1 MPTTSIPT
9 VLVDNGASA
18 IKAGILGVH
27 DEQPRVISNAVVRAK
42 GDNATYIGHELAKC
56 RDCTSLRFRLPF
68 EKGFLVD
75 WDAQKAIWD
84 GLFSTEVLGI
94 NTSESSLLITEP
106 YFNLPNIQDVYDQFV
121 FEEYEFR
128 SYFRCTPASL
138 ILYGQL
144 FAQSN
149 SPTPECLLVV
159 DSGFSFTHV
168 VPLLNGEVVWEAV
181 KRIDVGGKLLT
192 NQLKENVSYRQWNMM
207 EETHIMNEIKET
219 CCFVSEDFAA
229 DLETCRARPN
239 GNPIVQEYIFP
250 DYSARRPGRIRDPG
264 ESLDEGTQ
272 QTLRMANERFSIPEI
287 LFRPT
292 DIGLEQAGL
301 SATVAASIA
310 LLPED
315 LQGMF
320 WANIGLIG
328 GNTAMPGFRNRL
340 LSELRS
346 LAPIDCEV
354 GIHASAE
361 PILEAY
367 RSAVA
372 FAARPEFAQCVVTR
386 EEYQEMGSSACRR
399 KFRDWKPAV
408 DKEQPPRAG
417 VGKGAAGSS
426 ARGSSDSEDED
437 EGTPP
442 PGQPTKKPG
451 RGRGR
456 GRGARGG
463 GKRGAS

>member
-138 ILYGQL
+138 IPYGQL

-149 SPTPECLLVV
+149 SPTPECWLVV

-207 EETHIMNEIKET
+207 EETHIMNEIKEA

-229 DLETCRARPN
+229 DLETCR
-239 GNPIVQEYIFP
+239 
-250 DYSARRPGRIRDPG
+250 
-264 ESLDEGTQ
+264 
-272 QTLRMANERFSIPEI
+272 MANERFSIPEI
-287 LFRPT
+287 LFSPT

-310 LLPED
+310 LLPDD

-340 LSELRS
+340 MSELRS

-354 GIHASAE
+354 GIYASAE

-367 RSAVA
+367 RSALA

-437 EGTPP
+437 DGTPP